1 MIASDSESG
10 SASARDSE
18 VSDRCKCNELVQGC
32 RWPLAAANQWHS
44 SNDGDAR
51 PPHAELAAK
60 ATQTGRELR
69 TMYTWHPYMPPARRP
84 HHNHARGRAHK
95 TCTQEQVLLTSAALG
110 RASTQR
116 ACVYADGVSTQT
128 TLRGNPTR
136 HRQAMVSEVATTWLQ
151 HTVRHFSS
159 TTDAQLHSYTTQTQC
174 AQGTPQ

>member
-1 MIASDSESG
+1 MRVRGI
-10 SASARDSE
+10 R
-18 VSDRCKCNELVQGC
+18 RCRTGANAMSLFKVAAGPSRQRTNGTALTTVTRGHRTPSWRPKLHKQVANCEQCTRGIPTC
-32 RWPLAAANQWHS
+32 HQRAGRIIIMLAGAHTK
-44 SNDGDAR
+44 
-51 PPHAELAAK
+51 P
-60 ATQTGRELR
+60 
-69 TMYTWHPYMPPARRP
+69 
-84 HHNHARGRAHK
+84 AHK